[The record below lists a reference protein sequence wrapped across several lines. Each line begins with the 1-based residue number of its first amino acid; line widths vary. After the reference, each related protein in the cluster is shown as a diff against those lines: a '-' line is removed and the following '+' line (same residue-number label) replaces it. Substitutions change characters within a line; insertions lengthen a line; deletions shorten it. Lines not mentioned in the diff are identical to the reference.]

1 MGARRIASS
10 SSLRFLSVSSTS
22 IQNPTYYTYE
32 ILNSNMSCIANHR
45 TSNVY
50 NHSQRQHI
58 MSFSTKTRR
67 RRRGGGAI
75 SETFQHRSPDE
86 DDNTYSS
93 TTSTKPSLSEEQF
106 KITANGLLD
115 KVESAMIKLVDCN
128 DGLEITRY
136 PPSSSDESSTRDYS
150 GDEEEEDDDSEEE
163 HLGKLSIQIES
174 SGDMFW
180 GGGTYWLTILPES
193 RGLVKLQSPLSGSF
207 SYTYNTTTQDW
218 ESSEDGHSLLGMF
231 TRDWIR
237 QAKGV
242 PGF

>member
-1 MGARRIASS
+1 
-10 SSLRFLSVSSTS
+10 
-22 IQNPTYYTYE
+22 
-32 ILNSNMSCIANHR
+32 
-45 TSNVY
+45 
-50 NHSQRQHI
+50 

-67 RRRGGGAI
+67 RRRGGGAV

-86 DDNTYSS
+86 DDNNNTSSS
-93 TTSTKPSLSEEQF
+93 TTKSSLSEEQF
-106 KITANGLLD
+106 ILVANSLLD

-136 PPSSSDESSTRDYS
+136 PPTSSEESSTDHNV
-150 GDEEEEDDDSEEE
+150 DEEDDESEV

-180 GGGTYWLTILPES
+180 GGGTYWLIILPES
-193 RGLVKLQSPLSGSF
+193 SGLVKLQSPLSGSF
-207 SYTYNTTTQDW
+207 SYTYNTATQDW
-218 ESSEDGHSLLGMF
+218 ESSGDGHSLLGMF

-242 PGF
+242 PEF

>member
-1 MGARRIASS
+1 MAARRVAGSS
-10 SSLRFLSVSSTS
+10 IRFLSVSSKS
-22 IQNPTYYTYE
+22 IQNSTDE
-32 ILNSNMSCIANHR
+32 SILNSNMSCIANYYQR
-45 TSNVY
+45 TSIFY

-58 MSFSTKTRR
+58 KSFSTKTRR
-67 RRRGGGAI
+67 RRRGGGAL
-75 SETFQHRSPDE
+75 SETFQPISPDE
-86 DDNTYSS
+86 EDGSNTSS
-93 TTSTKPSLSEEQF
+93 SATSTKPSLSEEQLLA
-106 KITANGLLD
+106 ANSLLD
-115 KVESAMIKLVDCN
+115 KVESSMIKLVDCN

-136 PPSSSDESSTRDYS
+136 PPSSSDESSTDHN
-150 GDEEEEDDDSEEE
+150 DEKDDDSEE

-180 GGGTYWLTILPES
+180 GGGTYWLTVLPES
-193 RGLVKLQSPLSGSF
+193 SGLVKLQSPLSGSF

-242 PGF
+242 PEF

>member
-1 MGARRIASS
+1 MAARRMAC
-10 SSLRFLSVSSTS
+10 SSLRFLSVSSQS
-22 IQNPTYYTYE
+22 IQNPTDE
-32 ILNSNMSCIANHR
+32 SILNSNMSCIANHR
-45 TSNVY
+45 TSNIY
-50 NHSQRQHI
+50 NHSQRQHM

-67 RRRGGGAI
+67 RRRGGGAL
-75 SETFQHRSPDE
+75 SETFQPISPDE
-86 DDNTYSS
+86 EDGSNTSSS
-93 TTSTKPSLSEEQF
+93 TTSTKPSLSGEQF
-106 KITANGLLD
+106 KIAANSLLD
-115 KVESAMIKLVDCN
+115 KVESSMIKLVDCN

-136 PPSSSDESSTRDYS
+136 PPSSSEESSTRDYS
-150 GDEEEEDDDSEEE
+150 GDEEDEVDDSEE
-163 HLGKLSIQIES
+163 HLGKLSIEIES

-193 RGLVKLQSPLSGSF
+193 SGLVKLQSPLSGSF

-242 PGF
+242 PEF

>member
-1 MGARRIASS
+1 MAARRMAG

-22 IQNPTYYTYE
+22 IQNPTDE
-32 ILNSNMSCIANHR
+32 SILNSNMSCITNYYQR

-67 RRRGGGAI
+67 RRRGGGAL
-75 SETFQHRSPDE
+75 SETFQPISPDE
-86 DDNTYSS
+86 EDGSNTSS
-93 TTSTKPSLSEEQF
+93 SATSTKPSLSEEQLLA
-106 KITANGLLD
+106 ANSLLD
-115 KVESAMIKLVDCN
+115 KVESSMIKLVDCN

-136 PPSSSDESSTRDYS
+136 PPSSSDESSTDHN
-150 GDEEEEDDDSEEE
+150 DEKDDDSEE

-193 RGLVKLQSPLSGSF
+193 SGLVKLQSPLSGSF

-242 PGF
+242 PEF

>member
-1 MGARRIASS
+1 
-10 SSLRFLSVSSTS
+10 
-22 IQNPTYYTYE
+22 
-32 ILNSNMSCIANHR
+32 MSCITNYYQR

-50 NHSQRQHI
+50 HHSQRQHI

-67 RRRGGGAI
+67 RRRGGGAV
-75 SETFQHRSPDE
+75 SETFQPISPDE
-86 DDNTYSS
+86 DDNTSS
-93 TTSTKPSLSEEQF
+93 SATTKPSLSEEQF
-106 KITANGLLD
+106 KITANSLLD
-115 KVESAMIKLVDCN
+115 KVESSMIKLVDCN

-136 PPSSSDESSTRDYS
+136 PPSSSDESSTDHN
-150 GDEEEEDDDSEEE
+150 GEEEDDDDSEV

-193 RGLVKLQSPLSGSF
+193 SGLVKLQSPLSGSF
-207 SYTYNTTTQDW
+207 SYTYNTATQDW

-242 PGF
+242 PEF